1 MKKNLNFFW
10 VLLFFAHSFV
20 YAAEWPINE
29 RSNVLEKVAFKE
41 LEKPELFFDIRF
53 EKFVINTISKE
64 KSLPLNSKECFT
76 HTFDLFKQFVS
87 LEPDKEVFRGFVEY
101 FARQVLVPVGE
112 ECDLFPDKCIL
123 ELPIDQLL
131 TIITK
136 EITTNNSRVRSSFF
150 RSSLSSSSEIFE
162 KLSDEQVF
170 NYCEFAHIIC
180 KNFYHVTRYVKATCD
195 AEYTLKKEALAQFRL
210 DQDRVAAQNKLA
222 QKESSCDVNS
232 KDKKNLKAKPKRL
245 VKKKKREEDCEDR
258 ERLVYFNDG
267 CGLLPVSYKSYSLIS
282 EIFKIYGEKAG
293 CIDSFGSIDDP
304 INISSIAGMRL
315 FLILLDSINSK
326 ELGSDF
332 GDIID
337 IITDGNWTDEERV
350 EKYWQLAGLVLRYAE
365 TIAFEGQLLS
375 YLLVLQ
381 LINYLYL
388 FAENLGESAA
398 QDLTLGLLSEN
409 FDLMEKYKEL
419 FEEFLP

>member
-20 YAAEWPINE
+20 YTAEWPINE

-64 KSLPLNSKECFT
+64 KILALNSKECFT

-87 LEPDKEVFRGFVEY
+87 LEPDKEGFRGFVEY

-131 TIITK
+131 TIVTK
-136 EITTNNSRVRSSFF
+136 EITTNSSRVRSSFF
-150 RSSLSSSSEIFE
+150 PSSLSSSSEIFE

-210 DQDRVAAQNKLA
+210 GQDRVAAQNKLV
-222 QKESSCDVNS
+222 QQESSPDVNC
-232 KDKKNLKAKPKRL
+232 KDKKILKAKRS
-245 VKKKKREEDCEDR
+245 VKKKKLEEDCEDR
-258 ERLVYFNDG
+258 ERLVYFDDR

-293 CIDSFGSIDDP
+293 CIDSFGSTYDP
-304 INISSIAGMRL
+304 IDISSIAGMRL

-337 IITDGNWTDEERV
+337 IITDGNWTDEEHV
-350 EKYWQLAGLVLRYAE
+350 EKYWQLAGLVLRYAK

-381 LINYLYL
+381 LINNLYL
-388 FAENLGESAA
+388 FADDLGKSAA
-398 QDLTLGLLSEN
+398 QDLTLRLLSEN